1 MHYTRLEQSSAAF
14 NKMMEKFGIVTVM
27 NAYVFSTDELL
38 RQADEG
44 NTITAGLLT
53 NGFDKYT
60 ADQICK
66 ILAEEANK
74 TTGHDAA
81 YLCKLDTLKTSN
93 ITEEGPTK
101 TVTGGQNSSPLPKF
115 GKTAR
120 LEMQDALG
128 NAEALEALGG
138 MTVEY
143 VGSLGGTKIALHA
156 GDTFSGPR
164 TILGDSFFID
174 QATGAQ
180 VDVYILIY
188 QFLPDSI
195 FNLTQDAEGDAT
207 VFDMNGD
214 LIATAIQLGTKT
226 GSDGTAKEYQ
236 VRNVFYSICDK
247 NHNHEKEAAV

>member
-38 RQADEG
+38 RKADEG
-44 NTITAGLLT
+44 KTITAGLLT

-60 ADQICK
+60 ADQICN
-66 ILAEEANK
+66 ILAEEAGK
-74 TTGHDAA
+74 STHDAA

-101 TVTGGQNSSPLPKF
+101 TVTGGQNSSPLLKF

-143 VGSLGGTKIALHA
+143 VQKLGETKIALHA

-164 TILGDSFFID
+164 TILGESFFID

-214 LIATAIQLGTKT
+214 LIATGIQLGTKD
-226 GSDGTAKEYQ
+226 GSDGTTKAYQ

-247 NHNHEKEAAV
+247 KHNHEKEAAA

>member
-44 NTITAGLLT
+44 KTITAGLLT

-60 ADQICK
+60 ADQICN
-66 ILAEEANK
+66 ILAEEAKK
-74 TTGHDAA
+74 TTEHDAA

-101 TVTGGQNSSPLPKF
+101 TVTGGQNSSPLLKF

-164 TILGDSFFID
+164 TILGESFFID

-214 LIATAIQLGTKT
+214 LIATGIQLGTKD
-226 GSDGTAKEYQ
+226 GSDGTTKEYQ

-247 NHNHEKEAAV
+247 NHNHEKEAA

>member
-38 RQADEG
+38 READEG
-44 NTITAGLLT
+44 KTITAGLLT
-53 NGFDKYT
+53 KGFDQYT

-66 ILAEEANK
+66 ILAEEAGK
-74 TTGHDAA
+74 TTHDAA

-101 TVTGGQNSSPLPKF
+101 TVTGGQNSSPLLKF

-143 VGSLGGTKIALHA
+143 VEKLGGTKIALHA

-164 TILGDSFFID
+164 TILGESFFID

-214 LIATAIQLGTKT
+214 LLTTVIKT
-226 GSDGTAKEYQ
+226 YDNTGKEIEHGM
-236 VRNVFYSICDK
+236 FYSIVDGK
-247 NHNHEKEAAV
+247 KSA